1 MFSQQKQDDQELLLE
16 IAEMIL
22 VLVKV
27 GTTEA
32 VDLAEKFGEDYTRLQ
47 EKIKTT
53 SYDTNNTGIYNN
65 QTLGALWPQSC
76 PHQQQESRD
85 R

>member
-53 SYDTNNTGIYNN
+53 SYDTNSPRLHHN
-65 QTLGALWPQSC
+65 
-76 PHQQQESRD
+76 
-85 R
+85 